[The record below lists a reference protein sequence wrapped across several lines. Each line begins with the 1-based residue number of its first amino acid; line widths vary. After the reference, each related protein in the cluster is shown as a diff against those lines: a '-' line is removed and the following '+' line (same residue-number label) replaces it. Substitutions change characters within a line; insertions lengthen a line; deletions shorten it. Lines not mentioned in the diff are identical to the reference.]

1 MPELGGWLAD
11 LRRSP
16 QLTEVSLPRFTLA
29 ETGEQVAA
37 IRGEAADPEL
47 VAALHERSGGNPYY
61 TELLLSAADPERAGG
76 AGAPPTL
83 SAVLRQV
90 LLARSAGTA
99 AGTREVG
106 DGSGWPVRRRSWPMT

>member
-37 IRGEAADPEL
+37 IREGADPEL

-76 AGAPPTL
+76 AGAPPCPEAFGMPSL
-83 SAVLRQV
+83 SRAG
-90 LLARSAGTA
+90 LL
-99 AGTREVG
+99 TR
-106 DGSGWPVRRRSWPMT
+106 PAVRRSS